1 MRVSGRLL
9 GLAAILLLLGC
20 TTGLSWG
27 SSSRHELYGY
37 ARLVEVETP
46 NIVKLRM
53 VGRDNLVTAR
63 LLGVG
68 SPRNKDRIKDLGPE
82 GISYIRRH
90 DLWEASRNCV
100 KSLVDRRVVEVWTRK
115 WDRHD
120 DKNRLLVYILV
131 PEESGRS
138 LDVNAEIIRRGLGFV
153 TRDYVHVTFVG
164 YRNLEHEAKEH
175 RLGVWGVF
183 SKDRVS
189 SLVR

>member
-1 MRVSGRLL
+1 MRASGRLL
-9 GLAAILLLLGC
+9 GFGAVLLLLVYS
-20 TTGLSWG
+20 TGLSWG
-27 SSSRHELYGY
+27 ASPRYELYGH
-37 ARLVEVETP
+37 ARLVAVETP

-82 GISYIRRH
+82 GLTYIQRH
-90 DLWEASRNCV
+90 DLWEVSRNCV
-100 KSLVDRRVVEVWTRK
+100 KSLVDHRVVEVWTRK
-115 WDRHD
+115 WDRYD
-120 DKNRLLVYILV
+120 DKNRLLVYILI
-131 PEESGRS
+131 PDESGKP

-164 YRNLEHEAKEH
+164 YRNLEQQAREH
-175 RLGVWGVF
+175 RLGIWGVF